1 METTTYPSVQC
12 VDFMA
17 FPDRLAGLRKAKD
30 LTQKELA
37 ELVGLNQAQI
47 HRYEKGAA
55 EPSMSALKHLAL
67 ALGVTTDELVFEED
81 ERGPDEE
88 LRLQFEAVSR
98 FGTEEKKAAKE
109 VLDGLILKHEARRW
123 ASSG

>member
-1 METTTYPSVQC
+1 MGPRS

-17 FPDRLAGLRKAKD
+17 YTERLACLPKD
-30 LTQKELA
+30 KGLTQKELA
-37 ELVGLNQAQI
+37 EMVSLNQAQI
-47 HRYEKGAA
+47 HRYERGTA
-55 EPSMSALKHLAL
+55 EPSMSALKRLAL

-81 ERGPDEE
+81 ERGPDDE

-98 FGTEEKKAAKE
+98 FGPDEKKTAKE